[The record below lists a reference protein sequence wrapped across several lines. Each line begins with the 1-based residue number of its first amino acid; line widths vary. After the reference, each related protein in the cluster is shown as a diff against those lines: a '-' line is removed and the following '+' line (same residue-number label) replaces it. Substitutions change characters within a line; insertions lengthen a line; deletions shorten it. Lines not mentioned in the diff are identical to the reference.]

1 MMLNDRWGKAQ
12 ILALLLAALL
22 LGAFLFYLLAA
33 TPQMKTYSLILFL
46 LVLVIAIVFIAL
58 ALWSKPAALEKKIQQ
73 AKERAST
80 ASLDELKQR
89 YQEIYQQYLRLHEP
103 EKQKFYSSVVELR
116 QAIEEH
122 LTSQRKLGET
132 MVQAA
137 SGTFGERK
145 QQYQQAQELF
155 QTLPAGM
162 QQEHSLHMAQVRE
175 QLEKG
180 LKVK

>member
-1 MMLNDRWGKAQ
+1 MLFNNPSGKAQ
-12 ILALLLAALL
+12 VLALLLAALL

-46 LVLVIAIVFIAL
+46 LVLVIDVVFIAL

-73 AKERAST
+73 AKERAGS

-89 YQEIYQQYLRLHEP
+89 YQEIYQQYMRLHES
-103 EKQKFYSSVVELR
+103 EKQKFYSSVIELR

-122 LTSQRKLGET
+122 LSTQRKLGEA
-132 MVQAA
+132 VAQAA

-155 QTLPAGM
+155 QNLPAGM
-162 QQEHSLHMAQVRE
+162 QQEHSLHMVQMRE

-180 LKVK
+180 FKR

>member
-1 MMLNDRWGKAQ
+1 MFFNNPSGKAQ
-12 ILALLLAALL
+12 VLALLLAALL

-33 TPQMKTYSLILFL
+33 TPQMKVYSLILFL
-46 LVLVIAIVFIAL
+46 LVLVIDIVFIAL
-58 ALWSKPAALEKKIQQ
+58 ALWSRSAALGKKIEQ

-103 EKQKFYSSVVELR
+103 EKQKFYSSVVGLR

-122 LTSQRKLGET
+122 LTSQRKLSET
-132 MVQAA
+132 VAQAA
-137 SGTFGERK
+137 SGTFSQK
-145 QQYQQAQELF
+145 KLQYQQAQALF
-155 QTLPAGM
+155 ETLPTGM
-162 QQEHSLHMAQVRE
+162 QQEHTLHMAHLKE

-180 LKVK
+180 RG